1 VLDACRSAALLGAH
15 TTYLPV
21 GSDGR
26 VDLDVLRAAITPRTI
41 LLTVMAAN
49 NEIGV
54 LQPIADIGAIA
65 KQRGV
70 LFHTDAAQ
78 AFGKVPFNV
87 DDIKADLVSISGHK
101 IYGPKG
107 VGALYVRR
115 RNPRVLLTEQLS
127 GGGHER
133 GIRSGTLNVPGIVGL
148 GAAAALCATH
158 MRDEAIRI
166 SSLRDRLWEQLQ
178 RLDDVQVNGLMSDR
192 LPNNLNVS
200 FAGVEG
206 ESLLMALDDIAV
218 STGAACTS
226 ASREPS
232 HVLRALGISDELAR
246 ASVRFGLGRWTT
258 DADID
263 YAAEKVQR
271 VVGRLREMSPAQ
283 PATRAVWPGSGG
295 STGVAAGTDHG
306 RTTRG

>member
-1 VLDACRSAALLGAH
+1 M
-15 TTYLPV
+15 T
-21 GSDGR
+21 
-26 VDLDVLRAAITPRTI
+26 
-41 LLTVMAAN
+41 AN

-54 LQPIADIGAIA
+54 LQPVADIGAIA
-65 KQRGV
+65 KERGV

-87 DDIKADLVSISGHK
+87 DDTKADLVSISGHK

-158 MRDEAIRI
+158 MRDEASRI
-166 SSLRDRLWEQLQ
+166 GSLRDRLWD
-178 RLDDVQVNGLMSDR
+178 RLRHLADVRVNGSMGHR

-232 HVLRALGISDELAR
+232 HVLCALGVSDELAR

-258 DADID
+258 EAEID

-271 VVGRLREMSPAQ
+271 VVGRLREMSSAQ
-283 PATRAVWPGSGG
+283 LASPAVWAGSGR
-295 STGVAAGTDHG
+295 STRVATGTDHG
-306 RTTRG
+306 PSSRG